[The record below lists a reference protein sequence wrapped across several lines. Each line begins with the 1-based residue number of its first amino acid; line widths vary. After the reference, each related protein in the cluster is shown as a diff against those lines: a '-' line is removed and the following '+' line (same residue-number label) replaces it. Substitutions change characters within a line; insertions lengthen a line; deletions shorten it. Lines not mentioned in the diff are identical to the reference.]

1 MRKQNQKIPNKIATT
16 FAAKIKAN
24 NPNDP
29 LLLQILP
36 QTKEQQKHAG
46 FFQDPLG
53 EKAVQPI
60 QGLLHKYFG
69 RVLLLVTNDCPI
81 YCRFCFRR
89 YLNDVITDWQ
99 SVLKYIARNSE
110 IKEVI
115 LSGGD
120 PLMLKSHE
128 LATIINKLAKIKH
141 VQILRVHTRVP
152 IAMPKLIT
160 PKLITALTSTR
171 LPVVMV
177 VHSNHPQELDA
188 KVATA
193 VKKLKR
199 ANIFVL
205 NQSVL
210 LKKINDNAKTLIALS
225 EKLFATGILPYYLHL
240 LDKVQGT
247 AHFYVGSTRAKKLH
261 KIMIEKLPGFL
272 VPKLVYEKNGAK
284 SKQWI

>member
-1 MRKQNQKIPNKIATT
+1 MRKQKQEFTKKIIPN
-16 FAAKIKAN
+16 
-24 NPNDP
+24 NPLDP

-36 QTKEQQKHAG
+36 QAKEQQKRAG
-46 FFQDPLG
+46 FLQDPLG
-53 EKAVQPI
+53 EKTAQPI
-60 QGLLHKYFG
+60 PGLLHKYFG
-69 RVLLLVTNDCPI
+69 RVLLLVTNTCPI

-89 YLNDVITDWQ
+89 YLNDMITDWQ
-99 SVLKYIARNSE
+99 SVLNYIAKNPE

-120 PLMLKSHE
+120 PLMLKSQE

-152 IAMPKLIT
+152 IAAPKLIT
-160 PKLITALTSTR
+160 QQLITALTSTR

-177 VHSNHPQELDA
+177 VHSNHPQELDT
-188 KVATA
+188 KVAAA

-199 ANIFVL
+199 ANILVL

-210 LKKINDNAKTLIALS
+210 LKKINDDTKTLIALS

-247 AHFYVGSTRAKKLH
+247 AHFYVGSTQARKLH
-261 KIMIEKLPGFL
+261 KIMTEKLPGFL
-272 VPKLVYEKNGAK
+272 VPKLVYEKRGAK
-284 SKQWI
+284 SKVLV